1 MTRLTPSPN
10 GQHAGPGFA
19 TLPKLQFVAPT
30 AKPPPP
36 PPHNDEKQSR
46 DDLAVVAG
54 SPRGADGATG
64 MISNERRV

>member
-36 PPHNDEKQSR
+36 TTTKNSPATTSR
-46 DDLAVVAG
+46 
-54 SPRGADGATG
+54 
-64 MISNERRV
+64 